1 MNSGFFASFLPIVLI
16 IYLAIVVYVLVLATR
31 LVKAVERIAEKLS
44 SSSG

>member
-1 MNSGFFASFLPIVLI
+1 MNSGFFGSFLLIVLI

-31 LVKAVERIAEKLS
+31 LVKVVERIAEKLS